1 MTQEKMIDFYSN
13 EMDRE
18 NKQQDKRMIETWICK
33 IALLIPSIV
42 FGGIIAAGFVS
53 SILVEM
59 LFMFFTA
66 GFSFVT
72 IAFITQGER
81 LDRQISSLKIA
92 IYSKTLYMLKQENLS
107 KQQLQSIDNIVK
119 QTMEETNQIVSVD
132 LDVTTHANQVRKVYR
147 TYHDKIK
154 RVFVSNLKNAA
165 INVQETM
172 ETNGSEP
179 KVSEQLTESQKEN
192 NISNVEPKIS
202 IQLKLTEILI
212 QKGLTVEQTVRL
224 LSTYSKNDYP
234 TLIALLETDMISA
247 DNLQE
252 NFSKENPVS
261 LIDDRMKREYTKLI
275 ENAQTLEGKQAMQKR
290 YYQDSLEKYL
300 ESTTPKSE
308 LTLTKKK

>member
-42 FGGIIAAGFVS
+42 FGGIIATGFVS

-66 GFSFVT
+66 GFSFVM

-92 IYSKTLYMLKQENLS
+92 IYSNTLYMLKQENLS

-202 IQLKLTEILI
+202 IQLKLTEILM